1 MPSAWVRAWRGSN
14 SPDPATGP
22 AVRKT
27 TSNSRAC
34 TTRFSFRTSPN
45 SPAPTRT
52 PRAASSRP
60 SMNFTT
66 AASRSWCRPRRRPPS
81 FIGANGSRSSFTAP
95 RAASWKCRRNAISP
109 ANTNPWHN
117 SRMKTVAEFK
127 IHYRQILGEAG
138 EVLAPL
144 PQFAQDTAEVL
155 RMYRAMTLV
164 RVFDAKAVNLQRTG
178 QLGTYPSSLGHEA
191 THVGVGA
198 AMRPEDVLA
207 PVYREFGTQLWR
219 GVTMTEIL
227 TYWGGDERGN
237 DFAVPRQDFA
247 WCVPIATQTL
257 HAAGAAMAFKVRKE
271 PRCALAYIG
280 DGGTSEGAFYEALN
294 LAGSRALPV
303 VFVIVNNGWAIS
315 VPVSAQTAAKTLAQ
329 KAVAAGI
336 PGVQVD
342 GNDVFAVR
350 GGVAEA
356 LGAARLGAGPSVIEA
371 MTYRLSDHT
380 TADDATRYR
389 SGEEVKDAWALEP
402 LIRLRKFLIDA
413 GLWDAAKEYALL
425 EECTQKVDAAVR

>member
-1 MPSAWVRAWRGSN
+1 
-14 SPDPATGP
+14 
-22 AVRKT
+22 
-27 TSNSRAC
+27 
-34 TTRFSFRTSPN
+34 
-45 SPAPTRT
+45 
-52 PRAASSRP
+52 
-60 SMNFTT
+60 
-66 AASRSWCRPRRRPPS
+66 
-81 FIGANGSRSSFTAP
+81 
-95 RAASWKCRRNAISP
+95 
-109 ANTNPWHN
+109 
-117 SRMKTVAEFK
+117 MKTVAEFK
-127 IHYRQILGEAG
+127 IHYRQILGPVG
-138 EVLAPL
+138 NVVAPL
-144 PQFAQDTAEVL
+144 PQFAKDTAEVL

-191 THVGVGA
+191 AHVGVGA

-227 TYWGGDERGN
+227 SYWGGDERGN

-315 VPVSAQTAAKTLAQ
+315 VPTKAQTAAKTLAQ

-336 PGVQVD
+336 PGMQVD

-350 GGVAEA
+350 EAVGEA
-356 LGAARLGAGPSVIEA
+356 LEAARRGAGPSLIEA
-371 MTYRLSDHT
+371 LTYRLSDHT
-380 TADDATRYR
+380 TADDASRYR
-389 SGEEVKDAWALEP
+389 SGQEVKDAWSVEP
-402 LIRLRKFLIDA
+402 MIRIRAFLVDA
-413 GLWDAAKEYALL
+413 GVWDAAKEQALL
-425 EECTQKVDAAVR
+425 EECAIKVDAAVIEYLGKAKPSTDAMFEHLFAAVPAHLREQRLIARKYGSKPH